1 MSIGLEPTMVKVHRP
16 AGVSWHSSIGP
27 GRHLTTA
34 GRMRMK
40 WTQQKNRVVM
50 ECFYLSDPKTT
61 GYRKRM
67 HMLWKDREMV
77 NVTEQRL
84 IDQKNQIIKKQW
96 LSSLELEEIQRN
108 VEDATY
114 GGVARSIVE
123 KSDPEVAMTTIEGGS

>member
-1 MSIGLEPTMVKVHRP
+1 
-16 AGVSWHSSIGP
+16 
-27 GRHLTTA
+27 
-34 GRMRMK
+34 
-40 WTQQKNRVVM
+40 M
-50 ECFYLSDPKTT
+50 ECFHFSDPKTR

-84 IDQKNQIIKKQW
+84 IDQKNQIIQKQW

-114 GGVARSIVE
+114 GGVARFIVE
-123 KSDPEVAMTTIEGGS
+123 KRDPDIEMATTGGSSERIDPQIERNEQVVELVVLTVALEYIIREILIL